1 MSNSPANPNESATPA
16 APTVIESVKSETL
29 ESPVSENA
37 APPPSPAMA
46 SGQLSSV
53 PSPAVVSQVETV
65 SPVQTSPITAR
76 APLAADIPLSDP
88 PVESKIESA
97 ASPEHGMNYS
107 GDPLA
112 AKTPETSAP
121 PQAAPAMPSYPPRS
135 YGASSAS
142 AIPPKTG
149 MPFMVKA
156 VSAFVVIGALSGVG
170 FAIHNGMERA
180 RIENDVQALL
190 NRADAAYIGN
200 DVAAAFQRAQEA
212 AKTIETSPQDLDP
225 EKKTKWVA
233 QIKQFN
239 ESKGEIDQLEA
250 VFATVEKDLPG
261 VRSKL
266 ENKKTLYGP
275 LNKTNQPL
283 LAKVD
288 TLLEEVGKVELK
300 RKLVKLNADLKAA
313 DDLYMSGKI
322 EEAAARAT
330 EITAAMAEKPALQDP
345 DIEKRTGT
353 LKKRAADFAVAKSE
367 RMKARSDTYSQ
378 VKSKLQARIA
388 GLDEGNADL
397 KPLLNRL
404 VELKKD
410 LIQEEKRSR
419 KLKPEEAAELKAVA
433 NELSRRDKLITSGE
447 IDGDTLELNFDG
459 KSLRIGFQRTA
470 LSRSLFLEV
479 EGNRF
484 LVEAED
490 MFGRDPKQGGT
501 GKPARARRVLTHAL
515 ALGEA
520 MKKAGVQSDDFWDAR
535 EEAPLLSA
543 RRSGED
549 GKEFI
554 FLGDRLYTG
563 KTMEKTSTE
572 KEVEAEFAKKAE
584 ALAVAVENDTASRAE
599 VSRVVAVAVRAAY
612 KEADWYD
619 HLPGEFVR
627 QVVAEGYIEANLPGT
642 GERLKKEL
650 AEYREAY
657 GKISNPHPRFSG
669 ASATGDEATE
679 LRTYEDHAVWRLYD
693 KAADQT
699 SFAIKNPDDEKACLF
714 ILYDFPGKVAE
725 FPADPKPKSVR
736 MTHQAIGVTATWD
749 AAADKMSVDRTIWDK
764 AATLEAPLLPDDFRT
779 NKGYGQPAWSLP
791 PHVLLVTYLGDT
803 KSIITPYG
811 RLDVQDF
818 TKIAD
823 KAKRT
828 EAMEQFLDKM
838 SKVMPTADYLHLYFR
853 YFFEYILDSPIT
865 TNNSLLGS
873 RAHCGDIHQT
883 AYQSLERLMGGRYV
897 GDCDDLAEFFMNV
910 TRRQNKL
917 SYVMAL
923 PQHAACGW
931 AEKNPGTDY
940 YNFFVIDTGP
950 PRMFKDKDLDVVI
963 EKAFRAY
970 DDDKTMR
977 FDPKSLGFLF
987 RFNGE
992 PTRTPYYLSSRMY
1005 TDHEY
1010 GDVMERVQSYW
1021 HFHFYALGIQTMTQM
1036 IEKGDRVPE
1045 NCIELAGLYG
1055 QVREVESSI
1064 KWTNEALKQ
1073 LSPEEKLSRM
1083 SEQFR
1088 IALMWREEHENLKSY
1103 DAMKGMIDELNQLH
1117 SDKNS
1122 MNYFSMRMQIMGLL
1136 VGIDKP
1142 WEAWQVVQRD
1152 MLLFARRGMLK
1163 IEHAGSLT
1171 SAYKKMQDLIRDGKQ
1186 PTAVEKAELNKLEQ
1200 LLTWFYGNALFE
1212 AEDDFNDYMRKYAFV
1227 GEWYAGK
1234 MGPQKLLEELFKG
1247 GPFPDPA
1254 VPRKHEDRK
1263 DPETEDWKWIR
1274 LSLHSYALAMGDA
1287 LDLDDPPEKWR
1298 REEAVKL
1305 ADQMFKT
1312 ADQARKFGSLSS
1324 SEFQLLSTRVFR
1336 AFLIKD
1342 WKDLEKVLADVKE
1355 RDWARLTSDIA
1366 ETFGRSARFVT
1377 PDEFETQFRMFAKY
1391 IKSRPSYFTVVYE
1404 AYRSEGIEHAL
1415 RASKVSLECWPGDED
1430 MKREAQYLDGLA
1442 KKKLEEKAKKPA
1454 AKKDVPAESPVPK
1467 PEPPAPKVP

>member
-1 MSNSPANPNESATPA
+1 MSNSPDNSNSVTPSAVESAKEQPIETPQ
-16 APTVIESVKSETL
+16 T
-29 ESPVSENA
+29 ENPQ
-37 APPPSPAMA
+37 PPPSPAMA
-46 SGQLSSV
+46 SGQTTAV
-53 PSPAVVSQVETV
+53 PSPAVVSQIETV
-65 SPVQTSPITAR
+65 SPVQTSPVTAR

-88 PVESKIESA
+88 PVESKVEMA
-97 ASPEHGMNYS
+97 PAPAQGMAYS
-107 GDPLA
+107 SDPLSA
-112 AKTPETSAP
+112 PKPETRSPDPASALP
-121 PQAAPAMPSYPPRS
+121 NYPPRS
-135 YGASSAS
+135 YGAASSA
-142 AIPPKTG
+142 AVPPKPR
-149 MPFMVKA
+149 MPMMVKA
-156 VSAFVVIGALSGVG
+156 VSAFVVLGAVSGVG
-170 FAIHNGMERA
+170 LAIHNGMERA

-200 DVAAAFQRAQEA
+200 DVSGAWQRAQEA
-212 AKTIETSPQDLDP
+212 GKTISTSSQDLDA
-225 EKKTKWVA
+225 EKKTKWAA

-239 ESKGEIDQLEA
+239 ESKGEMDQLEA

-283 LAKVD
+283 IAKVD
-288 TLLEEVGKVELK
+288 TLLEEVGKIELK
-300 RKLVKLNADLKAA
+300 RKLLKLNADLKTA
-313 DDLYMSGKI
+313 DGLYMDGKI
-322 EEAAARAT
+322 EDAASKAT
-330 EITAAMAEKPALQDP
+330 EILAAMAEKPVLQDP
-345 DIEKRTGT
+345 DIEKRTST
-353 LKKRAADFAVAKSE
+353 LKKRAADFAAAKSE
-367 RMKARSDTYSQ
+367 RMKARTDTYSD
-378 VKSKLQARIA
+378 VKNKLQARIA

-397 KPLLNRL
+397 KPLVNRL

-419 KLKPEEAAELKAVA
+419 KLKPEEAAELKAVVG
-433 NELSRRDKLITSGE
+433 ELARRDKTITIGE
-447 IDGDTLELNFDG
+447 VDGDTLELTFEG
-459 KSLRIGFQRTA
+459 KPLRIGFQRTA
-470 LSRSLFLEV
+470 LSRSLFFEV
-479 EGNRF
+479 EGNRY

-520 MKKAGVQSDDFWDAR
+520 MKKAAVQSDDFWDAR
-535 EEAPLLSA
+535 DEAPLLSA
-543 RRSGED
+543 RRTGDD
-549 GKEFI
+549 GKEYI

-563 KTMEKTSTE
+563 KSMEKTATE
-572 KEVEAEFAKKAE
+572 KEVEAEFGKRAE
-584 ALAVAVENDTASRAE
+584 ALAVAVENDSASRE
-599 VSRVVAVAVRAAY
+599 DVRRVIAVAVRATY
-612 KEADWYD
+612 KNADWYD

-642 GERLKKEL
+642 AERLKKEL
-650 AEYREAY
+650 ADYREAY

-669 ASATGDEATE
+669 NSAVGDEAME
-679 LRTYEDHAVWRLYD
+679 MRTYEDHAVWRLYD

-699 SFAIKNPDDEKACLF
+699 SFAIKNPDDEKSSLF
-714 ILYDFPGKVAE
+714 VLYDFPGKVAE
-725 FPADPKPKSVR
+725 FPADPKPKAVR

-749 AAADKMSVDRTIWDK
+749 AAADKLNVDRTVWDR
-764 AATLEAPLLPDDFRT
+764 AVSLEAPLLPDDFRT
-779 NKGYGQPAWSLP
+779 TKGYGPPAWSLP
-791 PHVLLVTYLGDT
+791 PHVLLVSQLGDT

-811 RLDVQDF
+811 RLDIQDF
-818 TKIAD
+818 AKIAD

-838 SKVMPTADYLHLYFR
+838 AKVLPTADYLHLYFR

-865 TNNSLLGS
+865 SNTSLLGS

-897 GDCDDLAEFFMNV
+897 GDCDDLAEFFVNV
-910 TRRQNKL
+910 TRRQQKL

-931 AEKNPGTDY
+931 AEKQPGTDY
-940 YNFFVIDTGP
+940 FNFYVIDTGP
-950 PRMFKDKDLDVVI
+950 PRMFKEKELDGVI

-970 DDDKTMR
+970 DEDKTMR

-1005 TDHEY
+1005 TDRAY
-1010 GDVMERVQSYW
+1010 GEDMERVQSYW

-1088 IALMWREEHENLKSY
+1088 IALMWREEHENLKAY
-1103 DAMKGMIDELNQLH
+1103 DATKGMVDELNALH
-1117 SDKNS
+1117 SDQHS
-1122 MNYFSMRMQIMGLL
+1122 MNYFSMRMQVMGLL
-1136 VGIDKP
+1136 LGIDRP
-1142 WEAWQVVQRD
+1142 WEAWNVVQRD
-1152 MLLFARRGMLK
+1152 MVVFARRGILK

-1171 SAYKKMQDLIRDGKQ
+1171 GVYKKMQDMIREGKQ

-1227 GEWYAGK
+1227 GNWYAGK
-1234 MGPQKLLEELFKG
+1234 MGPQKLLEELLKP

-1254 VPRKHEDRK
+1254 TPRKHDNRK
-1263 DPETEDWKWIR
+1263 DPEAEDWKWIR

-1305 ADQMFKT
+1305 ADAMFKA

-1336 AFLIKD
+1336 AFLVKD
-1342 WKDLEKVLADVKE
+1342 WADLEKVLAEVKE
-1355 RDWARLTSDIA
+1355 RDWARLTSDIS

-1377 PDEFETQFRMFAKY
+1377 PDEFETQFKMFTKY

-1415 RASKVSLECWPGDED
+1415 RASKYSLECWPGDED

-1442 KKKLEEKAKKPA
+1442 KKKLEAKKNKPA
-1454 AKKDVPAESPVPK
+1454 DKKDVPAESPVPK
-1467 PEPPAPKVP
+1467 PVPPAPKVP